1 MFTKEFKNEKNLFEG
16 YSITN
21 SDALGIAVAK
31 KEIILPKGIIL
42 PEKKIILLDEANEN
56 EKVIINSITR
66 GGIILWK
73 A

>member
-21 SDALGIAVAK
+21 SDTLGIAVAR

-42 PEKKIILLDEANEN
+42 PKKKIILLDEANE
-56 EKVIINSITR
+56 KDIINSITR
-66 GGIILWK
+66 GGIIL
-73 A
+73 

>member
-21 SDALGIAVAK
+21 SDTLGIAVAR

-42 PEKKIILLDEANEN
+42 PKKKIILLDDANE
-56 EKVIINSITR
+56 KDIINSNTR
-66 GGIILWK
+66 GGIIL
-73 A
+73 

>member
-21 SDALGIAVAK
+21 SDTLGIAVAR

-42 PEKKIILLDEANEN
+42 PKKKIILLDEANE
-56 EKVIINSITR
+56 KDIINSITR

>member
-21 SDALGIAVAK
+21 SDALGIAVAR

-42 PEKKIILLDEANEN
+42 PKIKIILLDEANE
-56 EKVIINSITR
+56 KDIINSITR
-66 GGIILWK
+66 GGIIL
-73 A
+73 

>member
-21 SDALGIAVAK
+21 SDTLGIAVAR

-42 PEKKIILLDEANEN
+42 PKKKIILLDEANE
-56 EKVIINSITR
+56 KDIINSITR
-66 GGIILWK
+66 GGIVL
-73 A
+73 